1 MTLQGIMKTRMNV
14 LLLIFVLV
22 EEHCEAKVFVSP
34 QSASSVLQRHRRY
47 NKGFMEEMLPDN
59 LERECLEEKCT
70 FEEAREVFENK
81 EKTME
86 FWHPYVDGDQC
97 AKQPCENGA
106 TCKDGIGTYVCWCL
120 PGFDG
125 RDCEIEVARRCNL
138 ENGGCMHFCSQDA
151 QQNVKCAC
159 ATGYKLG
166 EDGRACEPEVPF
178 PCGLL
183 GDKVRS
189 TITKDVRFIPV
200 EEEVQ
205 SSGLSNGT
213 VYNAT
218 ATKTPIITPT
228 PTPTPYP
235 IIRPQK
241 NDNIRIVGGTD
252 CQPGEI
258 PWQIVMI
265 NADTKDW
272 YCGGSILNERWI
284 ITAAH
289 CFLTGIKT
297 TIVVGEH
304 DMYKNEGTESHHS
317 IAKILPHPLYDS
329 KKSLYNHDLALVRLQ
344 EPITFSEHAL
354 PVCLGPRDF
363 IVKVMNE
370 EDSGMVSGW
379 GRLVQGGRPA
389 SVLQKVNVRYADRR
403 SCKESSTSDV
413 SSFMFCAGFY
423 EGGQDSCQGDSG
435 GPHTTKYKNTW
446 FLTGIVSWGEGCA
459 VRGKYGIY
467 TKVARYYKWITEQI
481 QN

>member
-1 MTLQGIMKTRMNV
+1 MALQ
-14 LLLIFVLV
+14 
-22 EEHCEAKVFVSP
+22 
-34 QSASSVLQRHRRY
+34 
-47 NKGFMEEMLPDN
+47 D
-59 LERECLEEKCT
+59 
-70 FEEAREVFENK
+70 
-81 EKTME
+81 
-86 FWHPYVDGDQC
+86 
-97 AKQPCENGA
+97 
-106 TCKDGIGTYVCWCL
+106 
-120 PGFDG
+120 
-125 RDCEIEVARRCNL
+125 RDCPLVCVSVCEVARRCNL
-138 ENGGCMHFCSQDA
+138 ENGGCMHFCFQDA

-166 EDGRACEPEVPF
+166 EDGRACEPTVPF
-178 PCGLL
+178 PCGVL
-183 GDKVRS
+183 GGKVRS
-189 TITKDVRFIPV
+189 TVTKDLRFIPV

-205 SSGLSNGT
+205 SSDLSNGT

-218 ATKTPIITPT
+218 VTKTPIITPT
-228 PTPTPYP
+228 PTPYP
-235 IIRPQK
+235 IIQPQR

-265 NADTKDW
+265 NTDTKDW

-289 CFLTGIKT
+289 CFLTRVKT

-317 IAKILPHPLYDS
+317 IAEILPHPLYDS

-363 IVKVMNE
+363 IVKLMNE
-370 EDSGMVSGW
+370 EDSGVVSGW
-379 GRLVQGGRPA
+379 GRLVQGGRSA
-389 SVLQKVNVRYADRR
+389 SVLQKVNVRYADRH

-435 GPHTTKYKNTW
+435 GPHTTKYKSTW

-459 VRGKYGIY
+459 VKGKYGIY

-481 QN
+481 KN